1 MSNSIL
7 DLCALRIENLMALR
21 AFADGSFF
29 AEAGGESPAEV
40 LALHGWGR
48 RGSDFAT
55 SLEGLNYL
63 AVDLPGFGASPPP
76 AQPTGARG
84 YADAIKPA
92 LDHLSARPI
101 LVGHSFG
108 GRVAVALAAAHPGR
122 FRGMVLTGVPLVR
135 GASTKSP
142 LPFRLAR
149 WAHKRGLVS
158 EKRMESLRRRY
169 GSADYRA
176 ASGVMREVLVIAVNE
191 SYESELR
198 ALSAPVCLVWGANDS
213 DAPVAVAQAAASVLR
228 AAGTSVAVNVV
239 EGVGHFLPLESP
251 GSLRAAVDE
260 MLGK

>member
-1 MSNSIL
+1 MCNSIL
-7 DLCALRIENLMALR
+7 DLRALRIENLVPLR
-21 AFADGSFF
+21 AFEDGTFF
-29 AEAGGESPAEV
+29 AEAGGEGPAEV

-63 AVDLPGFGASPPP
+63 AIDLPGFGASPPP
-76 AQPTGARG
+76 AEPTGARG
-84 YADAIKPA
+84 YADTIKA
-92 LDHLSARPI
+92 SLDQLSARPI

-108 GRVAVALAAAHPGR
+108 GRVAVALAATHPGR
-122 FRGMVLTGVPLVR
+122 FGGVVLSGVPLLR
-135 GASTKSP
+135 RASARSP

-149 WAHKRGLVS
+149 WAAKRGMLS
-158 EKRMESLRRRY
+158 AKLMESLRKNY

-198 ALSAPVCLVWGANDS
+198 EISAPVCLVWGADDS
-213 DAPVAVAQAAASVLR
+213 DAPVTMAQAAASTMR
-228 AAGTSVAVNVV
+228 GAGITVTVKIV

-251 GSLRAAVDE
+251 ESIRAAIEE
-260 MLGK
+260 MLVP